1 MIIETRQF
9 VNVDMVLGT
18 TPQKILHFE
27 NVPTRLSVYFSNF
40 AKFCHNQQFKL
51 DIGSDDLCRPVTTH
65 LISHLADPD
74 KKVDFTEIN
83 TSGIKSYCKK
93 CD

>member
-1 MIIETRQF
+1 MTIETRQF
-9 VNVDMVLGT
+9 INVDMLFGT
-18 TPQKILHFE
+18 TPLHFE

-40 AKFCHNQQFKL
+40 AKFCHNQRFKL
-51 DIGSDDLCRPVTTH
+51 DIGSDDWCGPATNH
-65 LISHLADPD
+65 LILHLADPD

-83 TSGIKSYCKK
+83 TSGIKVYCKK